1 MRPELLVIEGFGAF
15 RDRVEIDFTGIDF
28 FALVGP
34 TGSGKSTVID
44 AICFALY
51 GSVPRYNDERLVA
64 PIISTGAVEA
74 RVSLRFTAGGSSY
87 AATRVA
93 RRTPKG
99 ATTKEARLERHK
111 GDGSVEAVAA
121 SANDVS
127 AGVQALLGLSFAHF
141 TRCVVLPQGEFAKF
155 LHDKPA
161 ERQEV
166 LVKLL
171 ELDVYRKMMQAANAR
186 AVKAVAAQQA
196 IAAVIN
202 ELGDLTDGT
211 LTTARQ
217 KHHRLDTLR
226 LWLGGVNEAIAE
238 IRARGIV
245 AGEQEK
251 TLSAQIAAVDG
262 LTMPADVAEV
272 AARLEGS
279 NTALKRAEAQLAAA
293 VAKVEAARVDVA
305 ALPTLDALQV
315 VIRDHNDLANVS
327 NELLDVRSRLADAAA
342 AVESATQMVAS
353 TGGEMATLTGT
364 LEPIHDLEV
373 AEAAHHSLSE
383 LRARLAANEP
393 LTKQAA
399 ESFGELSARRGE
411 LEQEV
416 GQLTPIASRVTVLS
430 RLVETHR
437 EFAAR
442 SEKLRFAQRD
452 AEAKEA
458 SADQL
463 GAALL
468 IASNARVRAQDELIA
483 IERANTAAAIAVTLR
498 VGDECPVCHHE
509 VTGTVAHSAV
519 PELHEGQ
526 DTLKRTIADEAA
538 AKQSHDAAVKAAVM
552 VRAEAGAHEAR
563 CIELQGELRKLA
575 DSLDSGALADNAAS
589 AEAALSSATTAE
601 NDLDRVTAEQAEV
614 SGKHASVGL
623 RLAELTTEANGW
635 REQSSRFAEVVDRY
649 PDLPA
654 LQRRMEHARQTQAA
668 VGRLEAALLVARQS
682 ETECKTAHAG
692 LAARSES
699 LVAQRATLEA
709 RCADHPSMPE
719 ALAKREALDAA
730 IAARTEAV
738 AEMQAVSDLCARI
751 KIVVGEC
758 VDAES
763 AAKVDFQRARDG
775 VALLS
780 PPAVTDALIAEQW
793 GAFMAWAASKW
804 ENLKAGHT
812 EIQGVI
818 AELREELVVKR
829 TERVE
834 RLGEVLELAIAVETP
849 EVELDRLATT
859 AINATQVEI
868 KRIQDGRQR
877 TADLR
882 SEEAALNGQAEVARK
897 LGQLLSAKQ
906 FEQWLVATAL
916 QSLTSAASEILERL
930 SGHEFGLES
939 TDSNDF
945 LVIDHHNADERR
957 PVRSLSGGETFQ
969 ASLALALA
977 LSQELGGL
985 TAQPGRSLDSI
996 FLDEGFGTLDPDTL
1010 DSVAGTIESL
1020 GNDGRMVGIITHVRE
1035 LADRVPVRF
1044 RVTKGER
1051 TSTIEMEGL

>member
-1 MRPELLVIEGFGAF
+1 MRPEFLVIEGFGAF

-74 RVSLRFTAGGSSY
+74 RVSLRFTAGGSSFV
-87 AATRVA
+87 ATRLA
-93 RRTPKG
+93 RRRAKG
-99 ATTKEARLERHK
+99 ATTKEARLERHR
-111 GDGSVEAVAA
+111 GDGSVEAMAA
-121 SANDVS
+121 SANEVTL
-127 AGVQALLGLSFAHF
+127 AVQALLGLSFAHF

-186 AVKAVAAQQA
+186 AAKAVAAQQA

-217 KHHRLDTLR
+217 KHQELDTLR

-238 IRARGIV
+238 IRARGIA
-245 AGEQEK
+245 AGEQAK
-251 TLSAQIAAVDG
+251 TISAQITVIDR
-262 LTMPADVAEV
+262 LTMPSDVGDV
-272 AARLEGS
+272 AARVADS
-279 NTALKRAEAQLAAA
+279 ISALTEAEAQMAEA
-293 VAKVEAARVDVA
+293 VAKVEAARVEVA
-305 ALPTLDALQV
+305 ALPTLGALQGV
-315 VIRDHNDLANVS
+315 VRDHNDLANVL
-327 NELLDVRSRLADAAA
+327 NELLDVSGRLADAAA
-342 AVESATQMVAS
+342 AVENATQMVAS
-353 TGGEMATLTGT
+353 TEVEMATLTDT

-373 AEAAHHSLSE
+373 AEAAHRSLSD

-393 LTKQAA
+393 LTQQAVEA
-399 ESFGELSARRGE
+399 VGTLSARRSD
-411 LEQEV
+411 LEQERV
-416 GQLTPIASRVTVLS
+416 RLTPVASTVTVLS
-430 RLVETHR
+430 RLVETQR
-437 EFAAR
+437 EFAAK
-442 SEKLRFAQRD
+442 SEELRVVRRD

-463 GAALL
+463 GVALQF
-468 IASNARVRAQDELIA
+468 ASSARERAQDELII
-483 IERANTAAAIAVTLR
+483 IERANAAAAIAETLR

-509 VTGTVAHSAV
+509 VTSTVAHSAV
-519 PELHEGQ
+519 PELHEGKAK
-526 DTLKRTIADEAA
+526 LKRTTADEAA
-538 AKQSHDAAVKAAVM
+538 AKRAHDAAVKAAVM
-552 VRAEAGAHEAR
+552 VRSDAGAQEAR
-563 CIELQGELRKLA
+563 CVELELEVRMLA
-575 DSLDSGALADNAAS
+575 DSLDSGMLADNPAA
-589 AEAALSSATTAE
+589 AEAALSSATTAQ
-601 NDLDRVTAEQAEV
+601 NDVGRVATALAEV
-614 SGKHASVGL
+614 SGKHASVEL

-635 REQSSRFAEVVDRY
+635 REQSSRFTEVVDRY
-649 PDLPA
+649 PDLPD
-654 LQRRMEHARQTQAA
+654 LQRRMEQAGQTQKTIR
-668 VGRLEAALLVARQS
+668 RLEAALLVARQS

-699 LVAQRATLEA
+699 LVAQRATLET
-709 RCADHPSMPE
+709 RCADHPSMSE
-719 ALAKREALDAA
+719 ALAKREALNLA
-730 IAARTEAV
+730 IAVHAEAV
-738 AEMQAVSDLCARI
+738 AEMQAVNVLCARTRTA
-751 KIVVGEC
+751 VGEC
-758 VDAES
+758 VDAEN
-763 AAKVDFQRARDG
+763 AARVDFQQARDG
-775 VALLS
+775 VALLT
-780 PPAVTDALIAEQW
+780 PPAVADAPLAEQW
-793 GAFMAWAASKW
+793 GALMAWAGSTREDLEVKRA
-804 ENLKAGHT
+804 
-812 EIQGVI
+812 EIQCVI

-829 TERVE
+829 KERVE
-834 RLGEVLELAIAVETP
+834 QLGEVLEMEIAVETP
-849 EVELDRLATT
+849 EMDLDRLATT
-859 AINATQVEI
+859 AINATQAEI
-868 KRIQDGRQR
+868 KRIQEGRQR

-882 SEEAALNGQAEVARK
+882 AEDAALNGQAEVARK

-939 TDSNDF
+939 TEGNDF

-996 FLDEGFGTLDPDTL
+996 FLDEGFGTLDPETL
-1010 DSVAGTIESL
+1010 DTVAGTIESL

-1051 TSTIEMEGL
+1051 TSTIEMEGM